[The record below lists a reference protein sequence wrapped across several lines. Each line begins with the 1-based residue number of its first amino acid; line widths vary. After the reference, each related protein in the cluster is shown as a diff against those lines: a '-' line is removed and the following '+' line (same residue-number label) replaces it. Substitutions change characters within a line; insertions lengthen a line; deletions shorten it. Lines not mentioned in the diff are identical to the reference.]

1 MKSMYM
7 LESGIKQGSE
17 ATKNFF
23 SKVKV
28 FHVGKKKNGHFIFV
42 DVNNHNNW
50 LETSTGEITENSNNY
65 KRIVTRNS
73 VINIIKIS

>member
-28 FHVGKKKNGHFIFV
+28 FHVVKKKNEHFIFV

-50 LETSTGEITENSNNY
+50 LETSTGKIIENSNNY

>member
-23 SKVKV
+23 SIITYV
-28 FHVGKKKNGHFIFV
+28 F
-42 DVNNHNNW
+42 
-50 LETSTGEITENSNNY
+50 L
-65 KRIVTRNS
+65 
-73 VINIIKIS
+73 

>member
-17 ATKNFF
+17 TTKNFF

-28 FHVGKKKNGHFIFV
+28 FYVGKKKNEHFVFV

-50 LETSTGEITENSNNY
+50 LETSSGEITENSNNY

>member
-23 SKVKV
+23 AKVKV
-28 FHVGKKKNGHFIFV
+28 FHVGKKENEHFIFV
-42 DVNNHNNW
+42 DVNNYNNW
-50 LETSTGEITENSNNY
+50 LETSSGEITENSNNY
-65 KRIVTRNS
+65 KTIVTRNS
-73 VINIIKIS
+73 VINIIKIC